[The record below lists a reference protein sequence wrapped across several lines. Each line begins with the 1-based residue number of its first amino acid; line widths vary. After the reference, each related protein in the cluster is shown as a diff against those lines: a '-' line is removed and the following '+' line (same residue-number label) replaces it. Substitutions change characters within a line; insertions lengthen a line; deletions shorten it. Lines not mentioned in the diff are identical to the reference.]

1 MQTQPKAS
9 LQRLITTVNRG
20 RRTRPTPALQQTAPP
35 TADKPLET
43 PTPKC
48 ATERVRVKAVPS
60 VTTRLTYEQ
69 RRRLSELARRRE
81 AELPFV
87 DIEEVLFTIYSTE
100 EIKALA
106 VTEVT
111 TTDQFGPGSVN
122 DPQMG
127 PTDNNSLCA
136 TCSRDIVECP
146 GHPGF
151 IQLPEPMPHPL
162 LLREIIAVLNIVCND
177 CGGMLL
183 SREEIKERGIHHQT
197 GPTKLT
203 SLEKA
208 SLGLSCR
215 HEKGAE
221 DRPCLQ
227 NPTYKSTKTRDTNQI
242 TYEYIV
248 EGEKVENIRSAQEV
262 LDIFNNIS
270 MEDAELM
277 GYTNGAHPRR
287 LIMEVLLV
295 IPPVARPPTVEDGK
309 YMADPLTTM
318 YIDIVR
324 HVKALKNFLE
334 GKKPEDIPRR
344 RGERKKTKT
353 DNVQDLRKNLFDRLK
368 HFINNTDGWYTGGG
382 QPFISITEL
391 LQGKEGLI
399 RNNMMAKRVDFSART
414 VLSPDPTIAFGQ
426 ISVPLYMAPIMTPKV
441 RVNRYNRAEMQNL
454 LEKGRITYITFSEK
468 PADENAPEAQLAGT
482 RNQVTEKY
490 RSNYTLRDGDIVERW
505 MQDGD
510 IVIFNRQPTL
520 HKYSFMGYRAVL
532 RDQKTFGLH
541 LSYTT
546 PINADFDGDEGN
558 VHILQVL
565 DARAE
570 AHELMSVQNCLINA
584 QSNKPT
590 MGIVFNGPVASMLM
604 TQPDTTVRPGDFHDA
619 LSYITHRDQLA
630 SLEARMNKYGVP
642 YTTPV
647 EVGRRNFVIREGEQI
662 DLILDPEGRP
672 AIPFE
677 SEEGITYI
685 YPEAEEI
692 QTEAITENHY
702 TGRALFSALLPEDLY
717 YEGPSVTIGGKKI
730 SVIIQEGVLT
740 SGVITRAHVG
750 PERNSIIH
758 VMAMNYPVGRVAD
771 FITDTTYVLNRWLAD
786 YGFSIGISSC
796 LIEDPEFNQEVK
808 EQIERTRMMV
818 SAMGAQ
824 PEDPAEAEK
833 WEEQILAYIGA
844 PADKIGRKLQTTLP
858 KDNALNIAALS
869 GAKGK
874 ISNLVQIAAFLG
886 QQHIGGKRPK
896 EQMTFE
902 TRCLPWFRPG
912 DESLEAHGYCTASFL
927 RGLPPAQMYFHQ
939 MAGREGLMG
948 TAVSTSETGFMHRKA
963 VKTLQDIKTAYD
975 GSVRNVDKT
984 IFEYIYGDD
993 GFAPNRL
1000 QMVETKKGKFLSFID
1015 MKNVTGQINQRYGF

>member
-1 MQTQPKAS
+1 MQSQPKGS
-9 LQRLITTVNRG
+9 LRSLITTVNRS
-20 RRTRPTPALQQTAPP
+20 RRERPTPALQQTASP

-43 PTPKC
+43 PNPKC
-48 ATERVRVKAVPS
+48 TPERVKVKAVPT

-69 RRRLSELARRRE
+69 KRRLSELARRRE

-100 EIKALA
+100 EIKAIA

-111 TTDQFGPGSVN
+111 NTEQFGPGSVN

-136 TCSRDIVECP
+136 TCSRDNVECP
-146 GHPGF
+146 GHPAF
-151 IQLPEPMPHPL
+151 IQLPEPIPHPL
-162 LLREIIAVLNIVCND
+162 LLRETIAVLNVVCND

-183 SREEIKERGIHHQT
+183 SRDEIRERGIHHMT
-197 GPTKLT
+197 GPNKLT
-203 SLEKA
+203 ALEKA

-227 NPTYKSTKTRDTNQI
+227 NPTYKSTKSRDTNQI

-277 GYTNGAHPRR
+277 GYANGAHPRR

-295 IPPVARPPTVEDGK
+295 IPPGARPPTVEDGK
-309 YMADPLTTM
+309 YMSDPLTTM
-318 YIDIVR
+318 YIDIMR
-324 HVKALKNFLE
+324 HVKALKNYIE
-334 GKKPEDIPRR
+334 GRKPEDIPRR
-344 RGERKKTKT
+344 RGERKKTKA
-353 DNVQDLRKNLFDRLK
+353 DNPQELRKNLFDRLK
-368 HFINNTDGWYTGGG
+368 HFINNTDGSYSTGN

-426 ISVPLYMAPIMTPKV
+426 MSIPIYMAPILTPKV
-441 RVNRYNRAEMQNL
+441 RINRYNRAEMQNL
-454 LEKGRITYITFSEK
+454 LENGRITYITFSEK
-468 PADENAPEAQLAGT
+468 PADENAPETQLAGT

-490 RSNYTLRDGDIVERW
+490 KANYTLRDGDIAERW
-505 MQDGD
+505 LQDGD
-510 IVIFNRQPTL
+510 IIIFNRQPTL
-520 HKYSFMGYRAVL
+520 HKYSFMGYRVVL

-558 VHILQVL
+558 IHILQVL

-570 AHELMSVQNCLINA
+570 AQELMSVKNCLINA

-604 TQPDTTVRPGDFHDA
+604 TQPKTTIRPGDFHDA
-619 LSYITHRDQLA
+619 LSYITHREQLA
-630 SLEARMNKYGVP
+630 SLEARMNKYNIP

-647 EVGRRNFVIREGEQI
+647 EVGTRYFVVREGEKIGLDI
-662 DLILDPEGRP
+662 DLEGRR
-672 AIPFE
+672 AIQIITK
-677 SEEGITYI
+677 EGINYE
-685 YPEAEEI
+685 YPDEEEI
-692 QTEAITENHY
+692 QSEPIMETHY

-717 YEGPSVTIGGKKI
+717 YEGAKG
-730 SVIIQEGVLT
+730 VIIQEGVLT
-740 SGVITRAHVG
+740 SGVITKTHIG

-771 FITDTTYVLNRWLAD
+771 FLTDTTYVLNRWLAD

-796 LIEDPEFNQEVK
+796 LIEDPEFQREVQ
-808 EQIERTRMMV
+808 EQIENARMRTG
-818 SAMGAQ
+818 AMGPQ
-824 PEDPAEAEK
+824 PTDPAEAEK

-844 PADKIGRKLQTTLP
+844 PADKIGRKLETTLP

-874 ISNLVQIAAFLG
+874 INNLVQIAAFLG

-896 EQMTFE
+896 QQMTFE

-912 DESLEAHGYCTASFL
+912 DESLEAHGYCTSSFL
-927 RGLPPAQMYFHQ
+927 KGLSPSQTYFHQ
-939 MAGREGLMG
+939 MASREGLMG

-1000 QMVETKKGKFLSFID
+1000 QMVQTKKGKFLSFID
-1015 MKNVTGQINQRYGF
+1015 VKNVAGQINQRYGF